1 MLSKD
6 EYKNM
11 VNVFKSYYATSC
23 FLLSNIHPSM
33 MNELLRNMGADRGS
47 TVRWGR
53 IDNSYYEMDLYQSL
67 EQTINNPQFNLAQLG
82 LPLFPIITLLH
93 DLAKENGFLNHSQE
107 FEFFRHIRNAISHG
121 NRFTFSR
128 NEPSRPAAFKN
139 KTIDHN
145 LNGYE
150 NVLFTFI
157 GIGDT
162 LDLLDHLRD
171 NI

>member
-1 MLSKD
+1 MSWDTPFPPTLGSLQAPFPCENID
-6 EYKNM
+6 VES
-11 VNVFKSYYATSC
+11 VTSQHVGSLRYA
-23 FLLSNIHPSM
+23 
-33 MNELLRNMGADRGS
+33 NETM
-47 TVRWGR
+47 
-53 IDNSYYEMDLYQSL
+53 
-67 EQTINNPQFNLAQLG
+67 
-82 LPLFPIITLLH
+82 
-93 DLAKENGFLNHSQE
+93 